1 MSFSY
6 LQIVCIIKVSNKE
19 VTYVDTD
26 KIYAEAIVN
35 EYSKKIASKVVALK
49 KLDRAAKRP
58 FEIFAYTFGIISTL
72 IMGTGMSLAMK
83 VIGDGG
89 VLCMALGIIV
99 GILGMVGIGINY
111 PIYKKIL
118 QKNKDK
124 YASDILRLA
133 NEITNESE
141 Q

>member
-1 MSFSY
+1 M
-6 LQIVCIIKVSNKE
+6 
-19 VTYVDTD
+19 DTD